1 MSVPATN
8 LQKIGEQAFNKIDK
22 VNSELLTL
30 TYGSLVV
37 QLLQDLKKPEE
48 VNVQLDRMGYNIGL
62 RIVEEFLAR
71 SGVGGRPCK
80 DLAETADTLAKVAF
94 KMFLN
99 VNATVAPGIPAQINE
114 KKEFSICFEKN
125 PLSEFAELPEQ
136 YIGKLHFSNI
146 LCGVIRG
153 ALEMLQMKV
162 ECKFVHDTLL
172 GDPTNE
178 IKVVLKELLSEEKP
192 PEMD

>member
-1 MSVPATN
+1 MSTARAKDQSFAN
-8 LQKIGEQAFNKIDK
+8 IDK
-22 VNSELLTL
+22 VNGELLTL

-37 QLLQDLKKPEE
+37 QLLQDLKTPEE
-48 VNVQLDRMGYNIGL
+48 VNVQLDKMGYNIGL

-71 SGVGGRPCK
+71 SGHGSRPCK
-80 DLAETADTLAKVAF
+80 DLAETAEVLAKVAF

-99 VNATVAPGIPAQINE
+99 VDAVVSPTVRAQINE
-114 KKEFSICFEKN
+114 SKEFVIVFDEN

-136 YIGKLHFSNI
+136 YKGKLHFSNI

-162 ECKFVHDTLL
+162 ECKFICDTLS
-172 GDPTNE
+172 GEKTNK
-178 IKVVLKELLSEEKP
+178 IKVTLKELLSEEKP

>member
-1 MSVPATN
+1 MSGAPAN
-8 LQKIGEQAFNKIDK
+8 LSKIGEQAFNKIDK

-48 VNVQLDRMGYNIGL
+48 VNVQLDKMGYNIGL

-71 SGVGGRPCK
+71 SGVGSRPCK
-80 DLAETADTLAKVAF
+80 DLAETAETLAKVAF

-99 VNATVAPGIPAQINE
+99 VNAGVSPGNAAQINE
-114 KKEFSICFEKN
+114 KKEFSIIFDKN

-136 YIGKLHFSNI
+136 YMGKLHFSNI

-162 ECKFVHDTLL
+162 ECKFVQDTLS
-172 GDPTNE
+172 GASVNE
-178 IKVVLKELLSEEKP
+178 IKVILKELLSEEKP